1 MNVLSFE
8 AAARRRLER
17 RLADLST
24 ANAELSHYAAGSAGM
39 AEAAHAAC
47 AALLAAETL
56 PQIVRTVT
64 HGWPSILGIEIAAL
78 ALAAQE
84 EAFRAGPAGIQR
96 LSARRVRAWYGA
108 AGAAQVRGS
117 MGDVPLFGEQGSA
130 VRTVGI
136 VPLRL
141 DAPLGCGVLA
151 LGSRASLAAGPV
163 GGTETLDFLGTAL
176 SRMIGRCLLAIH

>member
-17 RLADLST
+17 RLADLSA
-24 ANAELSHYAAGSAGM
+24 ANIELSHFAAGSAGM
-39 AEAAHAAC
+39 AEASQAAC
-47 AALLAAETL
+47 VALMSAGTL

-64 HGWPSILGIEIAAL
+64 HEWPAILGIEIAAL
-78 ALAAQE
+78 ALASHD

-96 LSARRVRAWYGA
+96 LPARRVRAWH
-108 AGAAQVRGS
+108 AGAGGAQVRAS
-117 MGDVPLFGEQGSA
+117 TGDVPMFGEQGSA

-141 DAPLGCGVLA
+141 EAPLGCGVLA
-151 LGSRASLAAGPV
+151 LGSRAPLAAGPV
-163 GGTETLDFLGTAL
+163 GGTETLDFLGAAL
-176 SRMIGRCLLAIH
+176 SRMIGQCLLSVH